1 VYLRKRLGWLIVL
14 ALTLVSVISRLK
26 FNGLILDF
34 DYGIYQP
41 DGSHYAYRTLT
52 FLGVDS
58 NTAANRVVEWY
69 QVHGTKV
76 KSIDPSFI
84 TPSNTEMW
92 RLVSPRILYP
102 LLSVPF
108 VYFMGL
114 SGMMVIPVFS
124 FFLLVFSIYRLCEIS
139 HRPLIGL
146 LLIAAITTSPT
157 VLRWMIANITDSL
170 LTGLFALIVLVI
182 AKSYSEKTWIIS
194 MVFLICLTSAT
205 RFCLP
210 IWLGISFVYLL
221 NKMRTQGLVIFL
233 TSAIA
238 FIPTLVRFPSVPLV
252 PENSDAQEVRKL
264 LQLPISFVRVGFI
277 EIAQL
282 AALDRLLL
290 AILVIAVI
298 FSFVC
303 WKQISSQFF
312 LSVLFSVWLIGAIN
326 PVLGVN
332 FRYQLPVIAFA
343 CWVIVSNL
351 MYFSDWITRRRID
364 VVSKKAQNQL

>member
-1 VYLRKRLGWLIVL
+1 MSVL
-14 ALTLVSVISRLK
+14 SRLK

-58 NTAANRVVEWY
+58 NTAAGRVVEWY

-76 KSIDPSFI
+76 KSIDPGFI

-92 RLVSPRILYP
+92 RLVSPRVLYP

-114 SGMMVIPVFS
+114 SGMMVIPVLS
-124 FFLLVFSIYRLCEIS
+124 FFLLVFSIYRLSEIS

-146 LLIAAITTSPT
+146 LLIAGITTSPT

-170 LTGLFALIVLVI
+170 LAGIFALIVLLI
-182 AKSYSEKTWIIS
+182 AKNDSGKTWIMS
-194 MVFLICLTSAT
+194 MVILIFLTSAT

-210 IWLGISFVYLL
+210 IWLGISLVYLL
-221 NKMRTQGLVIFL
+221 NRMKSQGLIILL
-233 TSAIA
+233 TSTIA
-238 FIPTLVRFPSVPLV
+238 FIPTLVTFPSVPLV

-298 FSFVC
+298 ISIVC
-303 WKQISSQFF
+303 WRKISTQFF

-332 FRYQLPVIAFA
+332 FRYQLPVIPFA
-343 CWVIVSNL
+343 CWAIVANL
-351 MYFSDWITRRRID
+351 KSFTDWVAWRRID
-364 VVSKKAQNQL
+364 VISKKA